1 MKVVLSALSA
11 LLVVLA
17 LSQAAE
23 AKKKNPVTEDKA
35 AKVEQT
41 RPPLD
46 NTSTGGITTAD
57 AKAAP
62 ANQDGYNPIYPPALY
77 LNF

>member
-1 MKVVLSALSA
+1 MRVVLSA
-11 LLVVLA
+11 LLVVIA

-23 AKKKNPVTEDKA
+23 AKKNNPVTEDKA

-46 NTSTGGITTAD
+46 NTSTSGITPAD
-57 AKAAP
+57 AKAAS
-62 ANQDGYNPIYPPALY
+62 ANNPIYPPAFY